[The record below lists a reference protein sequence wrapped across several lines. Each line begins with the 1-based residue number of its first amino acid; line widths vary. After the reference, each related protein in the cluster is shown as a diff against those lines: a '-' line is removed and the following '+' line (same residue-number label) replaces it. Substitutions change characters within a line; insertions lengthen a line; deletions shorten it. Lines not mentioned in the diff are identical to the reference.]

1 MRRVHTR
8 SGGTY
13 PIIGVGG
20 LMSAGDVRAMLDAG
34 ADLVQI
40 YTGFVYEGP
49 GFAGD
54 ICRALIADAERAAQA
69 QAAVPVQNTASD
81 APAGPN
87 SSAGPDTPSGTDAAA
102 PERPDAAAGTTTA
115 QQARLPQEP
124 ATKA

>member
-1 MRRVHTR
+1 
-8 SGGTY
+8 
-13 PIIGVGG
+13 
-20 LMSAGDVRAMLDAG
+20 MSPDDVRAMLDAG

-40 YTGFVYEGP
+40 YTGYVYEGP

-69 QAAVPVQNTASD
+69 QAAVPVPNTASD
-81 APAGPN
+81 AP
-87 SSAGPDTPSGTDAAA
+87 AGPDTPSGTDAAA

>member
-1 MRRVHTR
+1 
-8 SGGTY
+8 
-13 PIIGVGG
+13 
-20 LMSAGDVRAMLDAG
+20 MSPDDVRAMLDAG

-40 YTGFVYEGP
+40 YTGYVYEGP

-54 ICRALIADAERAAQA
+54 ICRALIADTERAAQA

-102 PERPDAAAGTTTA
+102 GTTTE